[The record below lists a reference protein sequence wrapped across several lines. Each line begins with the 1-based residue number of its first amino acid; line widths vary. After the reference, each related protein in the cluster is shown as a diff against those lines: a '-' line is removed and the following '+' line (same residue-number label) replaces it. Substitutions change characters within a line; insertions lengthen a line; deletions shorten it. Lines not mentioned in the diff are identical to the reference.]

1 MEQQLKV
8 LKVAKEVIPRL
19 EEQFSGSDAENG
31 MEEEMMLMM
40 GDGHNR
46 IHYIAGTILVSEV
59 ERFRRLVFRS
69 TKGNS
74 YVYSQEAEEPN
85 EQGKSE
91 AVYII
96 VFWGGEHIQSK
107 IERICDSFSGNRF
120 ELPPSDALEAKE
132 QELKEQLETA
142 LNLVESTRS
151 QLREQ
156 LQQFNRGDAAEEDPP
171 SALILYKMFI
181 AKEKALYKNLNMLRA
196 QHQSL
201 IGFFWAPVE
210 RENDII
216 ARVEATKATK
226 CEPYD
231 SHFIPKPTYFKTNDF
246 CWFF

>member
-19 EEQFSGSDAENG
+19 EEQFSGSDVENG

-40 GDGHNR
+40 GDGKNKV
-46 IHYIAGTILVSEV
+46 HYIAGTILVSEV

-74 YVYSQEAEEPN
+74 YVYTQEAEVN
-85 EQGKSE
+85 DQGKSE

-107 IERICDSFSGNRF
+107 VERICDSFSGNRF
-120 ELPPSDALEAKE
+120 ELPPSDALEAKQRE
-132 QELKEQLETA
+132 VEEQLENS
-142 LNLVESTRS
+142 LSMVESSRL

-156 LQQFNRGDAAEEDPP
+156 LYQFNRGDPLEDEEDDPP
-171 SALILYKMFI
+171 SALIIYKMFV

-196 QHQSL
+196 QH
-201 IGFFWAPVE
+201 
-210 RENDII
+210 
-216 ARVEATKATK
+216 
-226 CEPYD
+226 
-231 SHFIPKPTYFKTNDF
+231 
-246 CWFF
+246 